1 MKKKKR
7 KKELCL
13 KECLEVKSLGKM
25 LLQSLA
31 LRLGGSVVMSTY
43 GSCGRPEFYSCHLC
57 CHTHMQLITYLRKEA
72 QLLPFLVSN
81 SELLIS
87 HLFFSIYCSPVHRQG
102 LGIRPYFHERL
113 LLSTSEGKRS
123 RTFPAACALFLWN
136 TRLNA
141 LGDSHRSSF

>member
-1 MKKKKR
+1 
-7 KKELCL
+7 
-13 KECLEVKSLGKM
+13 
-25 LLQSLA
+25 
-31 LRLGGSVVMSTY
+31 
-43 GSCGRPEFYSCHLC
+43 
-57 CHTHMQLITYLRKEA
+57 MQLITYLRKEA

-123 RTFPAACALFLWN
+123 RFQQPVLCFSGTHDSMLWGIP
-136 TRLNA
+136 TGVHSEPGLE
-141 LGDSHRSSF
+141 